1 VNLALWI
8 VQAALGAVFALAGV
22 MKTTQP
28 REALAKNLPWVEDVP
43 TGTLRLIGGTELAG
57 AAGLMLPAV
66 TGIATWLTPLAA
78 CGLASI
84 MVLAA
89 ITHARRKEPGAI
101 AVNTALLAL
110 AALVAWGRF
119 GPYSF

>member
-8 VQAALGAVFALAGV
+8 VQTALGAVFALAGV

-28 REALAKNLPWVEDVP
+28 REALAKNLPWVEDVS
-43 TGTLRLIGGTELAG
+43 TGTLRLIGATELAG
-57 AAGLMLPAV
+57 AAGLILPAV

>member
-1 VNLALWI
+1 
-8 VQAALGAVFALAGV
+8 
-22 MKTTQP
+22 
-28 REALAKNLPWVEDVP
+28 VEDVS
-43 TGTLRLIGGTELAG
+43 TGTLRLIGATELAG
-57 AAGLMLPAV
+57 AVGLVFPSV
-66 TGIATWLTPLAA
+66 TGIATWLTPLSA
-78 CGLASI
+78 CGLALT

-101 AVNTALLAL
+101 AVNAALMAL